1 MNASN
6 SPEIMDVVSEP
17 NGREGPHDLVPTAGR
32 LSPEARR
39 AVIELLRQ
47 GVVFADT
54 RRLVFDAIRTHRAVI
69 ADHLADMQLR
79 VLIDEPEGLAL
90 LLSARPNGID
100 EEDDETASLI
110 SRRTLT
116 VYDTLLLII
125 LRKHFLDRETAG
137 DMRIR
142 IDVAQ
147 IEALMT
153 PFLPLS
159 GSTRSDRK
167 KLNGAIEGMKKR
179 KILNAVRGEGER
191 IEISP
196 VIRYVVNVEY
206 LEHLLGEYRRLA
218 DAAPSSPRYGTVKYV
233 CATCRFSIGA
243 RSMGC
248 TRHRSI
254 PTAR

>member
-6 SPEIMDVVSEP
+6 GPEIMDDVSEP
-17 NGREGPHDLVPTAGR
+17 NGREGPQDLVPTAGR

-100 EEDDETASLI
+100 EDDDETASLI
-110 SRRTLT
+110 SRRRLT

-137 DMRIR
+137 DVRIR

-147 IEALMT
+147 IEALMM

-179 KILNAVRGEGER
+179 KILNAVRGEDER

-218 DAAPSSPRYGTVKYV
+218 DAAAAGGISL
-233 CATCRFSIGA
+233 GA
-243 RSMGC
+243 EDP
-248 TRHRSI
+248 I
-254 PTAR
+254 DDDV

>member
-1 MNASN
+1 MNESN
-6 SPEIMDVVSEP
+6 GPEIMDDMSEQ
-17 NGREGPHDLVPTAGR
+17 NGREGPQDLVPTAGR

-69 ADHLADMQLR
+69 ADHLADMHLR
-79 VLIDEPEGLAL
+79 VLIDEPAGLAL

-100 EEDDETASLI
+100 EDDDETASLI

-116 VYDTLLLII
+116 VYDTLLLIV

-137 DMRIR
+137 DVRIR

-147 IEALMT
+147 IEALMM

-179 KILNAVRGEGER
+179 KILNAVRGQDER

-206 LEHLLGEYRRLA
+206 LEHLLREYRRLA
-218 DAAPSSPRYGTVKYV
+218 DAAAGGILLDAEDPIDDDV
-233 CATCRFSIGA
+233 
-243 RSMGC
+243 
-248 TRHRSI
+248 
-254 PTAR
+254 

>member
-1 MNASN
+1 MNESN
-6 SPEIMDVVSEP
+6 GPEIMDDVNEP
-17 NGREGPHDLVPTAGR
+17 NGREGPQDLEPTAGR

-54 RRLVFDAIRTHRAVI
+54 RRLVFNAIRTHHAVI

-79 VLIDEPEGLAL
+79 VLIDEPAGLAL

-100 EEDDETASLI
+100 EDDDETASLI
-110 SRRTLT
+110 SRRTLA
-116 VYDTLLLII
+116 VYDTLLLIV

-137 DMRIR
+137 DVRIR

-147 IEALMT
+147 IEALMM

-179 KILNAVRGEGER
+179 KILNAVRGEDER

-218 DAAPSSPRYGTVKYV
+218 DAAAAGGISL
-233 CATCRFSIGA
+233 GA
-243 RSMGC
+243 EDP
-248 TRHRSI
+248 I
-254 PTAR
+254 DDDV

>member
-1 MNASN
+1 MNESN
-6 SPEIMDVVSEP
+6 GPEIMDDMSEQ
-17 NGREGPHDLVPTAGR
+17 NGREGPQDLVPTAGR

-69 ADHLADMQLR
+69 ADHLADMHLR
-79 VLIDEPEGLAL
+79 VLIDEPAGLAL

-100 EEDDETASLI
+100 EDDDETASLI

-116 VYDTLLLII
+116 VYDTLLLIV

-137 DMRIR
+137 DVRIR

-147 IEALMT
+147 IEALMI

-179 KILNAVRGEGER
+179 KILNAVRGQDER
-191 IEISP
+191 IEISL

-206 LEHLLGEYRRLA
+206 LEHLLREYRRLA
-218 DAAPSSPRYGTVKYV
+218 DAAAGGILMDAEDPIDDDV
-233 CATCRFSIGA
+233 
-243 RSMGC
+243 
-248 TRHRSI
+248 
-254 PTAR
+254 